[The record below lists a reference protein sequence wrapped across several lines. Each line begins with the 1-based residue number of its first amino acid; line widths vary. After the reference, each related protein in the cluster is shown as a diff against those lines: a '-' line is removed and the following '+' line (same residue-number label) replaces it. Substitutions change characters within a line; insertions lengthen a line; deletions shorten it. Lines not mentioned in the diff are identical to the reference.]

1 MATRTSASRPV
12 RPSRIEWSASSGLT
26 LLELLLVLSILGVLI
41 TLALPSLGGGTG
53 SHRVVR
59 QSREVHAA
67 LAQTRASAVAQQR
80 PHRFVLL
87 PDGRYRLEALTDGTE
102 WVAHLTSPAPS
113 DPIRV
118 IGGSGGQTVVFEPDG
133 RVEAPATV
141 QVGEPPRRH
150 EIRIL
155 AGGLVRWV
163 GPSS

>member
-1 MATRTSASRPV
+1 MEPRLSRPF
-12 RPSRIEWSASSGLT
+12 RFPIRGPSGSDGLT
-26 LLELLLVLSILGVLI
+26 LLELLLVLTLLGVLI
-41 TLALPSLGGGTG
+41 TIALPSLSGGTS

-59 QSREVHAA
+59 QAREVHAA
-67 LAQTRASAVAQQR
+67 LAQTRARAVAEQR

-87 PDGRYRLEALTDGTE
+87 ADGRYQLQFRDDATGWTTY
-102 WVAHLTSPAPS
+102 LTSLAPP
-113 DPIRV
+113 DPLRV
-118 IGGSGGQTVVFEPDG
+118 IGGSGGGVVFEPDG

-155 AGGLVRWV
+155 AGGLVRWS